1 MNIPRYRI
9 SSSILIDRMMTT
21 RRRTVHK
28 LALSLDLHL
37 LLLPILFMLKKSKNI
52 DNASYPRLLM
62 KPNISSQSHKLYSGT
77 GYKDMLG
84 SCKTAYVNISVS
96 KQAES
101 QFRLRWFSYFI
112 SSVKYA
118 RPVHLSDFPFFLPKN
133 EFGKSRLFRLLQSP
147 TPTTIQVSPLRRI
160 KAALDGYFK
169 CWYCWDFVGLTQGL
183 YQDTFFVSIISGL
196 PMRWTSSREGRLWND
211 NILVWT
217 LMDSSNSYQ
226 KQRSTPDQS
235 KSITKLIFQSWVEF
249 SVNIPGK
256 IKRRRW
262 LITYHHV
269 VTVWFKRKEYKAESK
284 SEEIM
289 LGKFLLS
296 QLIRKAGMEK
306 FVQINSREIPL
317 PDL

>member
-1 MNIPRYRI
+1 MILVFHFIHEICSPGSFIRLSVLPTKEWIWQI
-9 SSSILIDRMMTT
+9 STLQTFATT
-21 RRRTVHK
+21 HPHP
-28 LALSLDLHL
+28 LS
-37 LLLPILFMLKKSKNI
+37 PW
-52 DNASYPRLLM
+52 
-62 KPNISSQSHKLYSGT
+62 Q
-77 GYKDMLG
+77 
-84 SCKTAYVNISVS
+84 
-96 KQAES
+96 
-101 QFRLRWFSYFI
+101 
-112 SSVKYA
+112 
-118 RPVHLSDFPFFLPKN
+118 
-133 EFGKSRLFRLLQSP
+133 
-147 TPTTIQVSPLRRI
+147 RI

-269 VTVWFKRKEYKAESK
+269 VTVWLKRKEYKAESK

-296 QLIRKAGMEK
+296 QLIRKAWHGK
-306 FVQINSREIPL
+306 IRSNK
-317 PDL
+317 